1 MNNTSTSRLLASIC
15 YLLPVKVF
23 YINIT
28 KSEQLATHIWCVIL
42 MNFRMLNII
51 LFNFMF
57 HKSFSIAGS
66 ITFNLHINQSRWF
79 SLFAQES
86 CKLKFWTY
94 DTYCVNTWYRRVLQN
109 TKWSWKRCALH
120 SQTEYY
126 FRIEKDSWK
135 CYIQMNIK
143 NAVVSK
149 SSYFTYVFI
158 GEVRI

>member
-1 MNNTSTSRLLASIC
+1 MNNTCTSRLFSF
-15 YLLPVKVF
+15 YLLPSASQGF
-23 YINIT
+23 LY
-28 KSEQLATHIWCVIL
+28 KSVQKMNSQQHIWCVIL

-94 DTYCVNTWYRRVLQN
+94 DTYCVNTWHRRVLQN
-109 TKWSWKRCALH
+109 AKWSWKRCAFSNWIL
-120 SQTEYY
+120 
-126 FRIEKDSWK
+126 FKDWKGLK

-143 NAVVSK
+143 NAVFSK
-149 SSYFTYVFI
+149 SSYFTYEFS
-158 GEVRI
+158 GEVKI

>member
-1 MNNTSTSRLLASIC
+1 MDLWTTHPHVDFLAFIC
-15 YLLPVKVF
+15 YLLPVKAF
-23 YINIT
+23 YINVT
-28 KSEQLATHIWCVIL
+28 ENEQLVTHL
-42 MNFRMLNII
+42 MRHSNNFRMLNII

-86 CKLKFWTY
+86 CKLKFWTC
-94 DTYCVNTWYRRVLQN
+94 DTYCVNPWYRRVLLQN

-126 FRIEKDSWK
+126 LRIERDSK
-135 CYIQMNIK
+135 MLY
-143 NAVVSK
+143 SD
-149 SSYFTYVFI
+149 
-158 GEVRI
+158 EH